1 MDGNKV
7 TEKNKETKE
16 RTSFSRLLFRNLFGG
31 RRELSIFE
39 EEEVQGPWRTVFATF
54 LSNKM
59 AMTGLVIFL
68 LIFLTV
74 LIGPLF
80 KPIDLSFSDA
90 TQKDVAPGFDMMK
103 IPKELDGNIAD
114 IYVGPYYSLG
124 VSKDGEVFVWGKTRI
139 TATTNL
145 RNFPTDPDTNQKLDM
160 GKVVK
165 VAAGFDHALALNEE
179 GEVFGWGSDRHKQA
193 RVPNEIKRLNNIKD
207 IYAGYQCSLVLT
219 EDGHIHYFGNKNLM
233 DYNEFHEYQG
243 QIDKLTLTQDAVLGL
258 TFDGEVVYL
267 GTEQNSY
274 ARIPE
279 NMGKITD
286 ISSTSANIA
295 AVNEDG
301 EIFVWG
307 NISSQS
313 RENEVPEFD
322 SKIVAIEGGRRHYT
336 ALTESGK
343 LYSWGSDF
351 YKESV
356 IPKKI
361 QDKEFENI
369 YINYYQNYAVDSE
382 GKVATWG
389 LKGYLMRT
397 DNLGRDIFTRLLNGG
412 RMSMTI
418 GGVAV
423 IISTI
428 IGVIVGSLSGYFG
441 GTIDIILQRL
451 AEIVESLPFLPFAMI
466 LSSLIGNSMNTN
478 QIIVLIMVILGL
490 LSLTGLQRLIRAQIL
505 SVREQEYVV
514 AARALGIKES
524 GIIFRHILPNVI
536 SVIIVSA
543 TLSFATSMLT
553 EASLS
558 YLGFGVQPPQPT
570 WGNMLYG
577 ANNSQVIQN
586 YWWRWVFASALLGIC
601 VICINLIGDG
611 LRDAIDPKSQER

>member
-1 MDGNKV
+1 
-7 TEKNKETKE
+7 
-16 RTSFSRLLFRNLFGG
+16 
-31 RRELSIFE
+31 
-39 EEEVQGPWRTVFATF
+39 
-54 LSNKM
+54 
-59 AMTGLVIFL
+59 
-68 LIFLTV
+68 
-74 LIGPLF
+74 
-80 KPIDLSFSDA
+80 
-90 TQKDVAPGFDMMK
+90 
-103 IPKELDGNIAD
+103 
-114 IYVGPYYSLG
+114 
-124 VSKDGEVFVWGKTRI
+124 KTRI

-369 YINYYQNYAVDSE
+369 YVNYYQNYAVDSE

-389 LKGYLMRT
+389 LKGYLMGT

-478 QIIVLIMVILGL
+478 QKIVLIMVILGL
-490 LSLTGLQRLIRAQIL
+490 LSWTGLQRLIRAQIL